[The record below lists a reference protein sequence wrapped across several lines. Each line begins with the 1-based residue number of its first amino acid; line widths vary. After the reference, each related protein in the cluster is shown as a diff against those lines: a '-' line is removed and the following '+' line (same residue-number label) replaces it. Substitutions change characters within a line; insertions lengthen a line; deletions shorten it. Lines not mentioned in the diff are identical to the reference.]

1 MNSTTSPK
9 TTVTPIPG
17 DDVYVPFWVLLE
29 FLDTTPP
36 DPFVKG
42 KVVSVGIRRMNS
54 PTGQIQFMACDFEI
68 KPDLI
73 APGIP
78 TEYLIPEAELRAW
91 ADKIADWFRSYPD
104 KQSSTHIS

>member
-9 TTVTPIPG
+9 TFVPG
-17 DDVYVPFWVLLE
+17 DEAYVPFWVLLE

-42 KVVSVGIRRMNS
+42 KVLSVGLRRLNS
-54 PTGQIQFMACDFEI
+54 PQGQVQFLACDFEM
-68 KPDLI
+68 KPDLV

-78 TEYLIPEAELRAW
+78 VEYLVAESELQAW
-91 ADKIADWFRSYPD
+91 ADKIADWFKSYPG
-104 KQSSTHIS
+104 KQSSCI